1 MYRLL
6 VVDDEYYVRKRVVT
20 CIDWKKW
27 GIDEVIEASDA
38 DEALRWIGD
47 KRVHIAVLDISM
59 PGMTGLEL
67 MRTIRDTD
75 RRMKII
81 ILTGYSDFKYAQQ
94 AIDMGVAAFLLKPL
108 EENKMEEAVGKV
120 TEELRE
126 EALMEALLQE
136 NGSLQKMV
144 ISGRS
149 GKGDGEE
156 GVWLR
161 EEKEEGGKS
170 ALEKGEDKRVSGE
183 QIVKK
188 AKDIV
193 RRDYWQEELG
203 LKEIAD
209 KMCLNSNYLSSTFKR
224 YAGIGLIEYL
234 NRVRLEEAKK
244 KLEQSMDSIWQ
255 IAEDVGYT
263 DQFYFSKKFKKMYG
277 MSPLS
282 YRYDFQ
288 VK

>member
-20 CIDWKKW
+20 CIDWEKW
-27 GIDEVIEASDA
+27 GFGEVIEAGDA
-38 DEALRWIGD
+38 EEALRCIGD
-47 KRVHIAVLDISM
+47 KSIHAAVLDISM
-59 PGMTGLEL
+59 PGMNGLEL
-67 MRTIRDTD
+67 IRKIRDTD

-81 ILTGYSDFKYAQQ
+81 ILSGYSDFKYAQQ
-94 AIDMGVAAFLLKPL
+94 AIEMGVAAFLLKPL
-108 EENKMEEAVGKV
+108 EEEKMEETVGKV
-120 TEELRE
+120 TKELRE
-126 EALMEALLQE
+126 EAFMEALILK
-136 NGSLQKMV
+136 NGSVHQEGAFGWH
-144 ISGRS
+144 GR
-149 GKGDGEE
+149 
-156 GVWLR
+156 
-161 EEKEEGGKS
+161 
-170 ALEKGEDKRVSGE
+170 EKGEECVWVMDGSGSLEKNEDKTVSGE

-188 AKDIV
+188 AKDII
-193 RRDYWQEELG
+193 RENYWQAELG

-224 YAGIGLIEYL
+224 YSGTGLIEHL

-244 KLEQSMDSIWQ
+244 KLEQSMDSIQQ

-282 YRYDFQ
+282 YRYHFQ
-288 VK
+288 AK